1 MNIVILDAAT
11 LTLNNDIDFSGIEAL
26 GNLTIYQHTKDEE
39 IIERIKDADAILC
52 NKSLMTAS
60 KMEKACNLKYIGLF
74 ATGYNNIDFDYTRS
88 HGITVCNA
96 GSYSTDA
103 VAQHT
108 FALILHNYN
117 KVSRYNA
124 FVKEGGWVKAEKFS
138 PFVEMQELA
147 GATIGI
153 IGYGSIGKK
162 VAEIA
167 KAFGMK
173 VLANSRSKSSGEKD
187 GVSFA
192 TIDDLLKT
200 SDIVTIHCPLNADSE
215 KMCDKAFF
223 EKMKKDAMFIN
234 TSRGGVVNEMDL
246 VNALNNDEIGFAA
259 LDVVSKEPME
269 PDSILLKAKNLAIT
283 PHAAW
288 APLETRTRLV
298 KIVEENLKKW
308 LAGTP
313 LNVIE

>member
-11 LTLNNDIDFSGIEAL
+11 LTLNNDIDFSGIESL

-39 IIERIKDADAILC
+39 IAERIKEADAVLC
-52 NKSLMTAS
+52 NKSLMTAE
-60 KMEKACNLKYIGLF
+60 KMKTATNLKYIGLF
-74 ATGYNNIDFDYTRS
+74 ATGYNNIDFEYTRS

-117 KVSRYNA
+117 KVSRYNE
-124 FVKEGGWVKAEKFS
+124 FVKKGGWITADKFS

-147 GATIGI
+147 NKTIGI
-153 IGYGSIGKK
+153 IGHGSIGQK
-162 VAEIA
+162 VSEIA
-167 KAFGMK
+167 KAFGMR
-173 VLANSRSKSSGEKD
+173 VLANSRSKYSGEED
-187 GVSFA
+187 GVIFTSLE
-192 TIDDLLKT
+192 DLLEK
-200 SDIVTIHCPLNADSE
+200 SDIVTIHCPLNTESE
-215 KMCDKAFF
+215 KMCNKSFF
-223 EKMKKDAMFIN
+223 EKMKKDAMFVN

-246 VNALNNDEIGFAA
+246 VNALNNNEIGFAA

-269 PDSILLKAKNLAIT
+269 SDSILLKAKNLVIT